1 MARYRMRENRWYTR
15 PLRRKERAV
24 AWPLARSFWEKAMLL
39 SPLLVP
45 ANWRN
50 WRMDEVPGMCGHEV
64 EKASL
69 VFGVAEAA
77 KVGETGFRKV
87 HRLKMTVF
95 NSRSSRMRRKR
106 SASPRLA

>member
-1 MARYRMRENRWYTR
+1 MVHETVAEKGAGCGVAFG
-15 PLRRKERAV
+15 KEFLGEGHA
-24 AWPLARSFWEKAMLL
+24 
-39 SPLLVP
+39 LVP
-45 ANWRN
+45 ALGFREFQKLAHG
-50 WRMDEVPGMCGHEV
+50 EVPGMCGHEI

-87 HRLKMTVF
+87 HRLKMTAF

-106 SASPRLA
+106 SASPRRA

>member
-1 MARYRMRENRWYTR
+1 MARYTMRENRWYTR
-15 PLRRKERAV
+15 LLRRKERAV
-24 AWPLARSFWEKAMLL
+24 AWPLAKSFWEKVMLL

-45 ANWRN
+45 VNCRN
-50 WRMDEVPGMCGHEV
+50 WRMEKYPECGHDV

-77 KVGETGFRKV
+77 KVGETGLRKV

-106 SASPRLA
+106 SASPRRA